1 MDRILAGV
9 GILLFIA
16 GLVMGIASGMGLVHN
31 VSIRPSTNWL
41 IEVVIAIAFMVIGV
55 LMAILGIKKF

>member
-16 GLVMGIASGMGLVHN
+16 GLVMGIASEMGLVHN
-31 VSIRPSTNWL
+31 VSISPSTNWL